1 MPKTTAASC
10 RKAMG
15 ALAPGCWESHPGA
28 ASGTNVFL
36 GSRTRLSSGPDCQ
49 FGSSWVTCA
58 RSPFVG
64 LESARLTSIQYLN
77 LSFLLLP
84 ILESVKNFF
93 SHSSHLEAA
102 EPR

>member
-1 MPKTTAASC
+1 MPKTSAASC

-15 ALAPGCWESHPGA
+15 ALAPGYWESYPGA
-28 ASGTNVFL
+28 TSGTDVFL
-36 GSRTRLSSGPDCQ
+36 VSRAQLSSSPDDQ
-49 FGSSWVTCA
+49 FGSSCVACGH
-58 RSPFVG
+58 SPFVG
-64 LESARLTSIQYLN
+64 LESALFTSIQYLN

-93 SHSSHLEAA
+93 SHRSHLEAA